1 MSLNKIYLVTGL
13 AVVAG
18 CSREPKLT
26 QASTTSP
33 VNVQFITSER
43 SEWPVTTDAV
53 GSVRARTTA
62 VLSSRVMGYVREVRV
77 NAGDRVNANQ
87 TLIVL
92 DSRDLDLSYRQAQAA
107 RDESRD
113 AQTEATNAM
122 AAAKANL
129 DLAQA
134 TFRRMKELDDKRSI
148 SNQEFD
154 EASARLKAAQAA
166 YDIASSKR
174 VQIESHIRQAE
185 EGVHAAEVMR
195 GYAEIH
201 APFAGVITERHAEP
215 GILATPGLPMLTVE
229 QGRAYRLEVTA
240 EESLAPRVRLGQ
252 KVQVTIDALA
262 RSFEAPVSEIVPA
275 VDPASRAFL
284 VKIDLPAMKD
294 VKSGLY
300 GRARFTTGSREA
312 VSVPAEAVR
321 RNGQIESVLVADNGI
336 ARMRLITT
344 GETVEGR
351 TEVLTGLRPGE
362 TIVRATD
369 VSDGA
374 RVEGK

>member
-1 MSLNKIYLVTGL
+1 MSLNKIYFVAGL

-18 CSREPKLT
+18 CSREPKLI
-26 QASTTSP
+26 QASTAPP
-33 VNVQFITSER
+33 VNVQFVTSER
-43 SEWPVTTDAV
+43 TEWAVTTDAV
-53 GSVRARTTA
+53 GTVRARTTA
-62 VLSSRVMGYVREVRV
+62 VLSSKVMGYVREVRV
-77 NAGDRVNANQ
+77 RAGDRVKADQ

-92 DSRDLDLSYRQAQAA
+92 DARDLDVSFRQAQAA

-113 AQTEATNAM
+113 AQTEATNAI

-134 TFRRMKELDDKRSI
+134 TFRRMQELYGKRSI

-154 EASARLKAAQAA
+154 EASARQKAAQAA
-166 YDIASSKR
+166 YDIAASKR
-174 VQIESHIRQAE
+174 VQIESRIRQAE
-185 EGVHAAEVMR
+185 EGIRAAEVMR

-201 APFAGVITERHAEP
+201 APFSGIVTERRAEP
-215 GILATPGLPMLTVE
+215 GVLATPGLPMLAVE
-229 QGRAYRLEVTA
+229 QGGAYRLEVNA
-240 EESLAPRVRLGQ
+240 EESLGPLVHLGQ
-252 KVQVTIDALA
+252 KAQVGIDSLG

-275 VDPASRAFL
+275 VDPGSRGFL
-284 VKIDLPAMKD
+284 VKIDLPALKD

-300 GRARFTTGSREA
+300 GRARFTTGSRQA
-312 VSVPAEAVR
+312 LTVPAEVVR

-344 GETVEGR
+344 GETVDGH

-362 TIVRATD
+362 TVVRNGDIA
-369 VSDGA
+369 DGA